1 MLRKIKLHGELAEF
15 LGQDEFEAV
24 VKTTAEAVKFLIT
37 NFPKLEAY
45 MSNRHYQVLVGD
57 NEIDQNQV
65 HDPVGKSE
73 IHFVPVISGAGGSNF
88 QKILLGGA
96 LIGASFLFP
105 GAGIFGT
112 FGKGGVAA
120 AGATL
125 SPAQIAAGLTVGTS
139 TTLTTIGTA
148 LSVVGAGLV
157 LNGVSE
163 ILFPL
168 PDFDEPEDDPRISF
182 NFSGVQNTS
191 RAGTAHPIVYG
202 EIVCGSVVIS
212 ASVDTNQVVA

>member
-45 MSNRHYQVLVGD
+45 MSNRYYQVLVGD
-57 NEIDQNQV
+57 NELDKDQI
-65 HDPVGKSE
+65 HDPIGKSE
-73 IHFVPVISGAGGSNF
+73 IHFVPVISGAGGNSFNR
-88 QKILLGGA
+88 ILLGGA

-105 GAGIFGT
+105 GAGL
-112 FGKGGVAA
+112 FGKAGAELTGGVVTGFAA
-120 AGATL
+120 K
-125 SPAQIAAGLTVGTS
+125 V
-139 TTLTTIGTA
+139 GTA
-148 LSVVGAGLV
+148 LSAVGAGLV

-168 PDFDEPEDDPRISF
+168 PVPDEPEDDPRISF

-202 EIVCGSVVIS
+202 EIVCGSVVNTS
-212 ASVDTNQVVA
+212 SVNTNQVVA

>member
-73 IHFVPVISGAGGSNF
+73 IHFVPVISGAGGSSF
-88 QKILLGGA
+88 QRILIGGA

-105 GAGIFGT
+105 GAGIFGKAGAELT
-112 FGKGGVAA
+112 GGVVTGFAA
-120 AGATL
+120 K
-125 SPAQIAAGLTVGTS
+125 VGTAIS
-139 TTLTTIGTA
+139 TIGGA
-148 LSVVGAGLV
+148 MVLS
-157 LNGVSE
+157 GVTE

-168 PDFDEPEDDPRISF
+168 PTPEEQEDDPRISF

>member
-45 MSNRHYQVLVGD
+45 MSNRYYQVLVGG
-57 NEIDQNQV
+57 NELDKEQI

-73 IHFVPVISGAGGSNF
+73 IHFVPVISGAGGSSF
-88 QKILLGGA
+88 QRILLGGA

-105 GAGIFGT
+105 GAGMFGT
-112 FGKGGVAA
+112 VSFGG
-120 AGATL
+120 
-125 SPAQIAAGLTVGTS
+125 QIAAG
-139 TTLTTIGTA
+139 TTLGTYAAGSALMTGIGTA
-148 LSVVGAGLV
+148 LSAVGAGLV

-163 ILFPL
+163 ILFPQ

-191 RAGTAHPIVYG
+191 RAGTSHPICYG

>member
-45 MSNRHYQVLVGD
+45 MSNRYYQVLVGN
-57 NEIDQNQV
+57 NEVDQDQI

-73 IHFVPVISGAGGSNF
+73 IHFVPVISGAGGSSFNR
-88 QKILLGGA
+88 ILLGGA

-105 GAGIFGT
+105 GAGLFGT
-112 FGKGGVAA
+112 YGTGMTPAVIAGKGAL
-120 AGATL
+120 ATK
-125 SPAQIAAGLTVGTS
+125 
-139 TTLTTIGTA
+139 IGTA
-148 LSVVGAGLV
+148 LSAVGAGLV

-168 PDFDEPEDDPRISF
+168 PTPEEQEDDPRISF

-191 RAGTAHPIVYG
+191 RAGTSHPICYG

>member
-45 MSNRHYQVLVGD
+45 MSNRYYQVLVGD
-57 NEIDQNQV
+57 NELDKDQI

-73 IHFVPVISGAGGSNF
+73 IHFVPVISGAGGSSF
-88 QKILLGGA
+88 QRILIGGA

-105 GAGIFGT
+105 GAGIFGKAGAELT
-112 FGKGGVAA
+112 GGVVTGFAA
-120 AGATL
+120 KVGTAI
-125 SPAQIAAGLTVGTS
+125 STVG
-139 TTLTTIGTA
+139 GA
-148 LSVVGAGLV
+148 MVLS
-157 LNGVSE
+157 GVSE

>member
-37 NFPKLEAY
+37 NFPKLEPY
-45 MSNRHYQVLVGD
+45 MSNRYYQVLVGD
-57 NEIDQNQV
+57 NELDKDHI

-73 IHFVPVISGAGGSNF
+73 IHFVPVISGAGGSSTNR
-88 QKILLGGA
+88 ILIGAA

-105 GAGIFGT
+105 GAGLFGT
-112 FGKGGVAA
+112 TSLLGSSAGVVGISTQ
-120 AGATL
+120 GALLATK
-125 SPAQIAAGLTVGTS
+125 
-139 TTLTTIGTA
+139 IGTA
-148 LSVVGAGLV
+148 ISAVGAGMV
-157 LNGVSE
+157 LSGVSE

-168 PDFDEPEDDPRISF
+168 PTPEEQEDDPRISF

-191 RAGTAHPIVYG
+191 RAGTSHPICYG

>member
-37 NFPKLEAY
+37 NFSKLEAY

-73 IHFVPVISGAGGSNF
+73 IHFIPVISGAGGSNF

-105 GAGIFGT
+105 GAGMFGT
-112 FGKGGVAA
+112 FGSGGVAA
-120 AGATL
+120 AGTTL
-125 SPAQIAAGLTVGTS
+125 SKAQIAAGLTVGS
-139 TTLTTIGTA
+139 GVMTTIGTA

>member
-45 MSNRHYQVLVGD
+45 MSNRYYQVIVGD
-57 NEIDQNQV
+57 NELDKDQI

-73 IHFVPVISGAGGSNF
+73 IHFVPVISGAGGSSF
-88 QKILLGGA
+88 QRILIGGA

-105 GAGIFGT
+105 GAGIFGKAGAELT
-112 FGKGGVAA
+112 GGVVTGFAA
-120 AGATL
+120 KVGTAI
-125 SPAQIAAGLTVGTS
+125 STVG
-139 TTLTTIGTA
+139 GA
-148 LSVVGAGLV
+148 MVLS
-157 LNGVSE
+157 GVSE

-168 PDFDEPEDDPRISF
+168 PTPEEQEDDPRISF

-202 EIVCGSVVIS
+202 ELVGGSVVIS

>member
-45 MSNRHYQVLVGD
+45 MSNRYYQVLVGD
-57 NEIDQNQV
+57 NELDKDQI

-73 IHFVPVISGAGGSNF
+73 IHFVPVISGAGGSSF
-88 QKILLGGA
+88 QRILIGGA

-105 GAGIFGT
+105 GAGIFGKAGAELT
-112 FGKGGVAA
+112 GGVVTGFAA
-120 AGATL
+120 K
-125 SPAQIAAGLTVGTS
+125 VGTAIS
-139 TTLTTIGTA
+139 TIGGA
-148 LSVVGAGLV
+148 MVLS
-157 LNGVSE
+157 GVTE

-168 PDFDEPEDDPRISF
+168 PTPDEQEDDPRISF

>member
-45 MSNRHYQVLVGD
+45 MSNRYYQVLVGG
-57 NEIDQNQV
+57 NELDKEQI

-73 IHFVPVISGAGGSNF
+73 IHFVPVISGAGGNSFNR
-88 QKILLGGA
+88 ILLGGA

-105 GAGIFGT
+105 GAGMFGT
-112 FGKGGVAA
+112 VSFGG
-120 AGATL
+120 
-125 SPAQIAAGLTVGTS
+125 QIAAG
-139 TTLTTIGTA
+139 TTLGTYAAGSALMTGIGTA
-148 LSVVGAGLV
+148 LSAVGAGLV

-163 ILFPL
+163 ILYPL
-168 PDFDEPEDDPRISF
+168 PTPEEQEDDPRISF

>member
-15 LGQDEFEAV
+15 LGRDEFEAV
-24 VKTTAEAVKFLIT
+24 VKTTAEAIKFLIT

-45 MSNRHYQVLVGD
+45 MSNRYYQVLVGG
-57 NEIDQNQV
+57 NELDKDQI

-73 IHFVPVISGAGGSNF
+73 IHFVPVISGAGGSSFNR
-88 QKILLGGA
+88 ILLGGA

-105 GAGIFGT
+105 GAGLFGT
-112 FGKGGVAA
+112 YGTGMTPAVIAGKGAL
-120 AGATL
+120 ATK
-125 SPAQIAAGLTVGTS
+125 
-139 TTLTTIGTA
+139 IGTA
-148 LSVVGAGLV
+148 LSAVGAGLV

-163 ILFPL
+163 ILFPR
-168 PDFDEPEDDPRISF
+168 PTPEEHEDEPRRSF

>member
-45 MSNRHYQVLVGD
+45 MSNRYYQVLVGD
-57 NEIDQNQV
+57 NEIDQGQI

-73 IHFVPVISGAGGSNF
+73 IHFVPVISGAGGSSF
-88 QKILLGGA
+88 QRILIGGA

-105 GAGIFGT
+105 GAGIFGKAGAELT
-112 FGKGGVAA
+112 GGVVTGFAA
-120 AGATL
+120 K
-125 SPAQIAAGLTVGTS
+125 VGTAIS
-139 TTLTTIGTA
+139 TIGGA
-148 LSVVGAGLV
+148 MVLS
-157 LNGVSE
+157 GVTE

-168 PDFDEPEDDPRISF
+168 PTPDEQEDDPRISF

-191 RAGTAHPIVYG
+191 RAGTAHPIVFG

>member
-15 LGQDEFEAV
+15 LGQDEFDAV

-37 NFPKLEAY
+37 NFPKLEPY
-45 MSNRHYQVLVGD
+45 MSNRYYQVLVGD
-57 NEIDQNQV
+57 NELDKDHI

-73 IHFVPVISGAGGSNF
+73 IHFVPVISGAGGSSTNR
-88 QKILLGGA
+88 ILIGAA

-105 GAGIFGT
+105 GAGLFGT
-112 FGKGGVAA
+112 TSLLGSSAGVVGISTQ
-120 AGATL
+120 GALLATK
-125 SPAQIAAGLTVGTS
+125 
-139 TTLTTIGTA
+139 IGTA
-148 LSVVGAGLV
+148 ISAVGAGMV
-157 LNGVSE
+157 LSGVSE

-168 PDFDEPEDDPRISF
+168 PTPEEQEDDPRISF

-191 RAGTAHPIVYG
+191 RAGTSHPICYG

>member
-45 MSNRHYQVLVGD
+45 MSNKYYQVLVGN
-57 NEIDQNQV
+57 NELDKDQI

-73 IHFVPVISGAGGSNF
+73 IHFVPVISGAGGNSFNR
-88 QKILLGGA
+88 ILLGGA

-105 GAGIFGT
+105 GAGMFGT
-112 FGKGGVAA
+112 VGAGGKIAYGTTMTGFT
-120 AGATL
+120 AGTAL
-125 SPAQIAAGLTVGTS
+125 GTYV
-139 TTLTTIGTA
+139 GTA
-148 LSVVGAGLV
+148 LSAIGAGMV

-163 ILFPL
+163 ILFPT
-168 PDFDEPEDDPRISF
+168 PVPDEPEDDPRISF

>member
-45 MSNRHYQVLVGD
+45 MSNRYYQVLVGD
-57 NEIDQNQV
+57 NELDKDQI
-65 HDPVGKSE
+65 HDPIGKSE
-73 IHFVPVISGAGGSNF
+73 IHFVPVISGAGGNSFNR
-88 QKILLGGA
+88 ILLGGA

-105 GAGIFGT
+105 GAGL
-112 FGKGGVAA
+112 FGKAGAELTGGVVTGFAA
-120 AGATL
+120 K
-125 SPAQIAAGLTVGTS
+125 V
-139 TTLTTIGTA
+139 GTA
-148 LSVVGAGLV
+148 LSAIGAGMV

-168 PDFDEPEDDPRISF
+168 PTPEEQEDDPRISF

-191 RAGTAHPIVYG
+191 RAGTAHPICYG

>member
-24 VKTTAEAVKFLIT
+24 VRTTAEAVKFLIT

-45 MSNRHYQVLVGD
+45 MSNRYYQVLVGD
-57 NEIDQNQV
+57 NELHKDQI

-73 IHFVPVISGAGGSNF
+73 IHFVPVISGAGGSSFN
-88 QKILLGGA
+88 KILLGGA

-105 GAGIFGT
+105 GAGLFGT
-112 FGKGGVAA
+112 YGAGMTPAVIAGKGAL
-120 AGATL
+120 ATK
-125 SPAQIAAGLTVGTS
+125 
-139 TTLTTIGTA
+139 IGTA
-148 LSVVGAGLV
+148 ISAIGGAMV
-157 LNGVSE
+157 LNGVTE

-168 PDFDEPEDDPRISF
+168 PTPEEQEDDPRISF

-191 RAGTAHPIVYG
+191 SAGTAHPIVYG